1 MKERIRAAFPPL
13 GCLNIACALTLC
25 GGLCGVGGIFS
36 LFRAIH
42 LSRYAVFQCSAYVCD
57 AMDGT
62 VARRFSLTSPFGK
75 ALDSLCDCISFS
87 VLPAVAF
94 AFFGGFRPIWMLVGL
109 LFAACGVLRLAY
121 FDITECDGYFVGLSS
136 PVASGLLI
144 LPRFLAALATGGFM
158 SPWMAFLYPLYG
170 LLVAG
175 LMISNLRVKKYGPFN
190 LAVSAL
196 GFLTLAACLALG
208 RCPVV

>member
-1 MKERIRAAFPPL
+1 MKERIKAAFPPL

-25 GGLCGVGGIFS
+25 GGLCGVGGILS
-36 LFRAIH
+36 LFRAAY
-42 LSRYAVFQCSAYVCD
+42 LGKYAVLQCTAYVCD

-62 VARRFSLTSPFGK
+62 VARRLDRASPFGK

-87 VLPAVAF
+87 ALPAVAF
-94 AFFGGFRPIWMLVGL
+94 AVFGGFRPIWMLVGL
-109 LFAACGVLRLAY
+109 LFAACGILRLTY
-121 FDITECDGYFVGLSS
+121 FDIIECDGYFVGVSS

-144 LPRFLAALATGGFM
+144 LPRFLAALMTGGLM
-158 SPWMAFLYPLYG
+158 PPWLAFVYPLYG
-170 LLVAG
+170 LVIAG
-175 LMISNLRVKKYGPFN
+175 LMISSLHVKKYGPFN

-208 RCPVV
+208 HCPSV